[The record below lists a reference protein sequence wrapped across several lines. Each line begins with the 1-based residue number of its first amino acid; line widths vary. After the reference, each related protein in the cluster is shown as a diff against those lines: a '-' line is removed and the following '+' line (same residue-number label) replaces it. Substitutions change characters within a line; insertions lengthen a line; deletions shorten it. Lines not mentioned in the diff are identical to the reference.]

1 MSTTTT
7 HLHALGDWFDVTIG
21 DVLLWSA
28 VVGAELLAV
37 LIYLATSATTITE
50 PRYAVYPFV
59 WINVGLLAVARTSLP
74 SRGRRV
80 RVLALAGASAYL
92 LALLYLGGLLRLG
105 FLTPLGPGTEFRVS
119 WALPGWGPIVV
130 FRNSLVQTVLV
141 PFKFVGYLSFT
152 YLLYARLLDATKGV
166 LSGLFGLVSCVGC
179 TFSLLLPL
187 VGASTFSAVAW
198 LSWDLSTLVFLVT
211 VGLLYWSDEISAI
224 LATRV
229 GSTAP

>member
-7 HLHALGDWFDVTIG
+7 PLHALGDRFDITTE

-37 LIYLATSATTITE
+37 LVYLSTSLTTITE

-59 WINVGLLAVARTSLP
+59 WINVGLLAVSRTSLP

-80 RVLALAGASAYL
+80 RVLALAGAGAYL
-92 LALLYLGGLLRLG
+92 LALLYLGGLLQFG
-105 FLTPLGPGTEFRVS
+105 FLTPLGSGTEFRVS

-141 PFKFVGYLSFT
+141 PFKLAGYLSFT
-152 YLLYARLLDATKGV
+152 YLLYVRLLDATKGV

-211 VGLLYWSDEISAI
+211 IGLLYWSDEISAV
-224 LATRV
+224 LSTRV
-229 GSTAP
+229 GSTAA